1 MNKQDISLKTV
12 NDQLE
17 SLLERLFLE
26 INSTTNAKVTDA
38 CTLEQLDRYLY
49 EVNGFYYRSF
59 HDRFFPA
66 YRSSMADL
74 ISESLHLSHQQDALY
89 QDILANLRRYAQ
101 LYNQVKKISS
111 LLKKSREETNKE
123 LLVVVRDQDHHAVEL
138 LYTMKKM
145 RDGLNSLQTFL
156 HYLSELEQDKKLRDL
171 LLGTIAFD
179 HSVLNFITGL
189 NLEDPEV
196 SAACNR
202 LLLHLE
208 YQRKLLARMETKEAD
223 FQDIA
228 ESNLQEIIDKQKQL
242 LADKSL
248 KPVMTLYDQNL
259 HRSIALY
266 IELLSQYIKVCDA
279 ERTRQTAWDF
289 CIWLEHSLTLMDRIL
304 LYIPGQQGSI
314 LSFVQ
319 ALPDLAPE
327 ALTNL
332 DGKVKEHIDRLES
345 TILNL
350 SESSEPDFSYYSKA
364 LQAMLEQTLPI
375 ISGAL
380 ATPVITAITPLASRL
395 HRVELDLLF
404 ARDQL
409 QLLNEKHSHARRV
422 QDQLLQIINMLDN
435 YGNLLANIKSDLERL
450 LNPRNLAR
458 AWKDVKIRI
467 ERIPLEA
474 GREFPPDHLD
484 MLDRHQIETRI
495 APHIKKNHLVL
506 LEEGDIFIIKVEDQV
521 IEEVPYLVIAQKG

>member
-1 MNKQDISLKTV
+1 MNERELYLNTV
-12 NDQLE
+12 NENLE
-17 SLLERLFLE
+17 SLLERLLLE
-26 INSTTNAKVTDA
+26 INLTSSAGLSGRED
-38 CTLEQLDRYLY
+38 LEQLDRYLY
-49 EVNGFYYRSF
+49 EVNSFYYRSF

-66 YRSSMADL
+66 YRTSLGEL
-74 ISESLHLSHQQDALY
+74 IAESLNLSHQQDALY

-101 LYNQVKKISS
+101 LYNQVKKIAS
-111 LLKKSREETNKE
+111 LLKQSREETNKE
-123 LLVVVRDQDHHAVEL
+123 LLVVIRDQDHHAVEL

-171 LLGTIAFD
+171 LLGTNAFD

-189 NLEDPEV
+189 DLEDTEV

-208 YQRKLLARMETKEAD
+208 YQRKLLARMETKEPD
-223 FQDIA
+223 FQTIA
-228 ESNLQEIIDKQKQL
+228 ESNIQEIIDKQKQL

-248 KPVMTLYDQNL
+248 KPVMALYDQNL
-259 HRSIALY
+259 HRSISLY
-266 IELLSQYIKVCDA
+266 IELLAQYIKVCDN
-279 ERTRQTAWDF
+279 ECTRQTAWDF
-289 CIWLEHSLTLMDRIL
+289 CLWLEHSLTLMDRIL
-304 LYIPGQQGSI
+304 LYVPGQQGSI
-314 LSFVQ
+314 LAFVN

-332 DGKVKEHIDRLES
+332 NLAVKNHINRLES

-350 SESSEPDFSYYSKA
+350 SETSEPDFSYYSNSI
-364 LQAMLEQTLPI
+364 QAMLDQTLPI
-375 ISGAL
+375 IAGAMS
-380 ATPVITAITPLASRL
+380 TPAITAITPLASRL

-409 QLLNEKHSHARRV
+409 QLLNEKHHHARRV
-422 QDQLLQIINMLDN
+422 QDKLLQIINMLDN
-435 YGNLLANIKSDLERL
+435 NQNLLANIKSDLERL

-458 AWKDVKIRI
+458 AWKDVRIKI
-467 ERIPLEA
+467 ERIPLET
-474 GREFPPDHLD
+474 GREFPPEYLD
-484 MLDRHQIETRI
+484 LLDRHKIETRI
-495 APHIKKNHLVL
+495 APQIKKNHLVL